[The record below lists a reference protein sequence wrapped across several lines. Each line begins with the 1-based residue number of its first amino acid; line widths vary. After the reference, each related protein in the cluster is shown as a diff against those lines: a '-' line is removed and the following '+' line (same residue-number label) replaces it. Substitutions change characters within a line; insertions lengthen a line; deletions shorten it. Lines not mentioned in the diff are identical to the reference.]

1 MATHFIADLHLQA
14 SRPDLTAVFH
24 RYLQGPAREA
34 HALYIL
40 GDLFEYW
47 IGDDGSL
54 PEYPDTLNAL
64 ATLSN
69 AGVNLF
75 FMRGN
80 RDFAVG
86 PAFAQAADLRI
97 LSDPLLIDLY
107 GTPTLLTHGDMLCS
121 DDKEHQKFRSKY
133 TDPAWRAR
141 MLKLPKFVRRAAA
154 RRARSR
160 SKANTR
166 NLPANIM
173 DVNPESVC
181 MLMQEYGAARLIH
194 GHTHRPQRH
203 SVDMGDQTGE
213 RWVLADWRSTA
224 EIDSRSHASLP
235 DNKGAQGSVLICDA
249 SGCRVKT
256 LV

>member
-34 HALYIL
+34 QALYIL

-54 PEYPDTLNAL
+54 PDYQDTIQAL
-64 ATLSN
+64 AKLASS
-69 AGVNLF
+69 GVNLF

-86 PAFAQAADLRI
+86 PAFAQTAGLRI
-97 LSDPLLIDLY
+97 LCDPLVIDLY
-107 GTPTLLTHGDMLCS
+107 GTPTLLTHGDILCS
-121 DDKEHQKFRSKY
+121 DDTEHQKFRANY

-154 RRARSR
+154 RRARAR

-166 NLPANIM
+166 NLPADIM
-173 DVNPESVC
+173 DVNSGSVRNF
-181 MLMQEYGAARLIH
+181 MHEYGATRLIH

-203 SVDMGDQTGE
+203 SVDIDGQTGE
-213 RWVLADWRSTA
+213 RWVLADWRSAA
-224 EIDSRSHASLP
+224 ETDGRSDTSQP
-235 DNKGAQGSVLICDA
+235 ENEGAQGGVLICDA
-249 SGCRVKT
+249 SGCRAQSLT
-256 LV
+256 